1 MSTQQTQSPGCH
13 AHGPRGRRAP
23 ARGPAFGARLT
34 AFAVIALVVIGAA
47 AWLLRSPTATVQ
59 AEQDVMVTMGGFEPG
74 DIRIA
79 ADKATT
85 IRLVNPDSSM
95 HTDGGGVHQ
104 LAIPD
109 LGIDV
114 KVQPESDALVA
125 IPATASG
132 RYAFYCD
139 VCCGGKENPMM
150 QGTLIVG

>member
-1 MSTQQTQSPGCH
+1 MSSQHDHSASCH
-13 AHGPRGRRAP
+13 EHELRGRRVP
-23 ARGPAFGARLT
+23 ARKPAFGPRLA
-34 AFAVIALVVIGAA
+34 AFVVIVALVVGGAI
-47 AWLLRSPTATVQ
+47 WLLRPPATSVQ
-59 AEQDVMVTMGGFEPG
+59 AEQEVIVTMAGFQPG
-74 DIRIA
+74 DIRVPA
-79 ADKATT
+79 NTAST
-85 IRLVNPDSSM
+85 IRLVNPDSNM

-114 KVQPESDALVA
+114 KVQPESDALVS
-125 IPATASG
+125 IPAVAPG